1 MLKYLAALLTL
12 AAFASSRAA
21 TVAIIDSGTDM
32 LHKDIAAFAWTN
44 PGEINNSDIDED
56 GNGYTDDW
64 YGWNFA
70 ENNNLV
76 IDYQYLNRLT
86 PDVRR
91 FFDIQGRTMMGTATD
106 AEIAWMR
113 AKVEDEA
120 FLKNLQVYG
129 NFMHGTHVAGI
140 SIKGVSNSKLM
151 AVKLIPTEVKL
162 PGQEKLMELLQ
173 DKDDNAEGDDLMMM
187 LIKAGLG
194 QLAKQQMKQLETI
207 AFYVGDLKADVAN
220 GSFGTG
226 YAQARMIAELLFKS
240 LAGKEPTEEQADIL
254 AKSFMDQLIREGQ
267 HMVAAAPKTLFVF
280 AAGNDGTDND
290 EYPSSPTNIRAD
302 NSISVAATMGGF
314 SLARFSNFGIKNV
327 DVAAPG
333 VAIVSAVPGNEYLS
347 VSGTSQAA
355 PYVSNIAAKI
365 KETNTAL
372 APSEIKKILMM
383 TVDLKDFLKGKVV
396 SAGIVNSKRAVYAA
410 ELSKTMAL
418 VKAIQTARVDIADTK
433 YSHDKNMEMDSD
445 YISGSVLPLPGMFT
459 F

>member
-1 MLKYLAALLTL
+1 
-12 AAFASSRAA
+12 
-21 TVAIIDSGTDM
+21 
-32 LHKDIAAFAWTN
+32 
-44 PGEINNSDIDED
+44 
-56 GNGYTDDW
+56 
-64 YGWNFA
+64 
-70 ENNNLV
+70 
-76 IDYQYLNRLT
+76 
-86 PDVRR
+86 
-91 FFDIQGRTMMGTATD
+91 
-106 AEIAWMR
+106 
-113 AKVEDEA
+113 
-120 FLKNLQVYG
+120 
-129 NFMHGTHVAGI
+129 
-140 SIKGVSNSKLM
+140 
-151 AVKLIPTEVKL
+151 
-162 PGQEKLMELLQ
+162 
-173 DKDDNAEGDDLMMM
+173 
-187 LIKAGLG
+187 
-194 QLAKQQMKQLETI
+194 
-207 AFYVGDLKADVAN
+207 
-220 GSFGTG
+220 
-226 YAQARMIAELLFKS
+226 
-240 LAGKEPTEEQADIL
+240 
-254 AKSFMDQLIREGQ
+254 
-267 HMVAAAPKTLFVF
+267 
-280 AAGNDGTDND
+280 
-290 EYPSSPTNIRAD
+290 
-302 NSISVAATMGGF
+302 MGGF